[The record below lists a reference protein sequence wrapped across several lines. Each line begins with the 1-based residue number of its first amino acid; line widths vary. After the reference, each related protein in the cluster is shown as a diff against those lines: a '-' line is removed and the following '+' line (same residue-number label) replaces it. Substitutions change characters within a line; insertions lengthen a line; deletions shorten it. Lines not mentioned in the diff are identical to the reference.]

1 MKLYTLLFLATSLV
15 FLIID
20 GIWLGVVAWP
30 FYKSEIGQLLKPVSI
45 APAIIFYVI
54 YVVAMIYFVIS
65 PNLNPYDWK
74 NVLMMGFMLGV
85 VCYATYDLT
94 NLATLIDWSWKVS
107 LIDIIWGGFVTSTT
121 TSIVAYLFRGM
132 S

>member
-30 FYKSEIGQLLKPVSI
+30 FYKSEIGQLLKPVLI

-94 NLATLIDWSWKVS
+94 NLATLKDWSWKVS

>member
-94 NLATLIDWSWKVS
+94 NLATLKDWSWKVS

>member
-30 FYKSEIGQLLKPVSI
+30 FYKSEIGQLLKPISI

-94 NLATLIDWSWKVS
+94 NLATLKDWSWKVS

>member
-74 NVLMMGFMLGV
+74 KVLMMGFMLGV

-94 NLATLIDWSWKVS
+94 NLATLKDWSWKVS

>member
-94 NLATLIDWSWKVS
+94 NLATLKDWSWKVS
-107 LIDIIWGGFVTSTT
+107 LVDIIWGGFVTSTT